1 MADEV
6 GFYRE
11 GSASIAVYD
20 IVEGALIDA
29 GVGVCRGDIAFYRA
43 LAAESTG
50 PILDVGTGTGRV
62 AWALAEAGH
71 AVVGVDL
78 SADMLVR
85 AAAKGS
91 ALSPPVRA
99 RVRFVQQDMAQLD
112 VGRRFGLVLVPHRT
126 LNHLTDA
133 AAQRA
138 ALVAMRRHLDSDGR
152 LVLHLYAPTAAD
164 LAADPGTPPQV
175 FQTRDSATGDLVR
188 WSVVARRSDLQAQ
201 TVATTVRFTVLATDG
216 TLRTDGRETVT
227 VRWATP
233 QEMRWLFELCGLTVE
248 ALHGDFAGGVPGP
261 GTDQVWVLR
270 PA

>member
-11 GSASIAVYD
+11 GSVSIAVYD

-29 GVGVCRGDIAFYRA
+29 GVGVCRGDVAFYRV
-43 LAAESTG
+43 LAAQSTG
-50 PILDVGTGTGRV
+50 PVLDVGTGTGRV

-78 SADMLVR
+78 SADMLAR
-85 AAAKGS
+85 AAAKGA
-91 ALSPPVRA
+91 ALPAVARA
-99 RVRFVQQDMAQLD
+99 RVRFVCQDMAHLD
-112 VGRRFGLVLVPHRT
+112 LGQRFGLVLVPHRT
-126 LNHLTDA
+126 LNHVTDA

-138 ALVAMRRHLDSDGR
+138 ALTAMRRHLDPGGR
-152 LVLHLYAPTAAD
+152 LVLHLYAPTIDD
-164 LAADPGTPPQV
+164 LSPDPGASPQV
-175 FQTRDSATGDLVR
+175 FQTRDPATGDLVR

-216 TLRTDGRETVT
+216 TLRANGRETVT

-233 QEMRWLFELCGLTVE
+233 QEMRWLFELCGLAVE
-248 ALHGDFAGGVPGP
+248 ALHGDFTGGAPGP